1 MRAMIPPEVCCR
13 YSRPSWARRTVNKF
27 RAIAVDLLPLSRR
40 RVRTTQRVTLDQD
53 IAMKDENFSHAA
65 AVRPVSPFL
74 AAFIEMMVPG
84 CPDGHKPKVDQA
96 FGRKLP
102 PQG

>member
-1 MRAMIPPEVCCR
+1 
-13 YSRPSWARRTVNKF
+13 
-27 RAIAVDLLPLSRR
+27 
-40 RVRTTQRVTLDQD
+40 
-53 IAMKDENFSHAA
+53 MKDVNFSHAA

-74 AAFIEMMVPG
+74 AAFIETMVPG

-102 PQG
+102 PQGLQAHTKVPNPSGSSGNLMMEPIPPQALLRT